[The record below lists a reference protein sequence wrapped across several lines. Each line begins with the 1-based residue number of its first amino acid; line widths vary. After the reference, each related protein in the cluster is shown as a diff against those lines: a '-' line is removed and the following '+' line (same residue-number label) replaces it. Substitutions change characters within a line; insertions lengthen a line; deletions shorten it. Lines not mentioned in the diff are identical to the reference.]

1 MRGMTTCLR
10 VVLGTAALAVGL
22 HAVAAGKVVP
32 RFTAYFTPA
41 FTDTA
46 YQKAAADKILKKW
59 KAPAGAPVGKR
70 TVVMAQIAKDGSLAS
85 VQDNMVTGFKP
96 WDDAARAAVK
106 AAAPFPPLPKS
117 WTYPTMEVHFHFE
130 AAAK

>member
-1 MRGMTTCLR
+1 MPGMSATWR
-10 VVLGTAALAVGL
+10 VAIGAVALAAGL
-22 HAVAAGKVVP
+22 NALGAGKVVP

-96 WDDAARAAVK
+96 WDDAARAAVA
-106 AAAPFPPLPKS
+106 AAAPFAPLPKS